1 MEQAEKAGVPRMKEL
16 VGILKRADTAYY
28 KHDDPIMTDREYDAL
43 FDELKMLEDNSGIVL
58 SGSPTQKVSGEI
70 LEGLTEVEHTRPML
84 SAAKTKSV
92 DEIVRFIGSHAALVS
107 WKLDGLTLVLRYED
121 GKLKQAITRGAEG
134 RIGEDVTHTVRVML
148 NVPLTIPYTQP
159 LEVRGEGVVGWAN
172 FEQLNGELD
181 EPYTHPRSLAAGSI
195 RKLDATKVK
204 NRMLE
209 FVAFDLISGDS
220 FTMKHEQLAFL
231 SKLGFDV
238 VYHLPLGDLP
248 TEPQIRAVIDWFKPE
263 KCPYPVDGLIV
274 EYDDIAY
281 GESLGATGHHENRIM
296 ALKWA
301 DELYETEF
309 LGFELATTRTGMVSI
324 TGKFKDVVIDGATVN
339 RAYLHNLDIVESFQL
354 GTGDRVQIYKA
365 NQIIPQLAENLTR
378 SGTAA
383 LPSACPCCGEPII
396 VKETTGGTRFLHC
409 VNPDCPAK
417 LVDKFVHFC
426 ERTRMNIEGLS
437 AKTLE
442 KFIDRGWIKSFGDL
456 YELERYHDE
465 IVKTEGFGEKSFA
478 RLQASIDK
486 SRSCTLNQFIA
497 GCGIHTVG
505 RTAGRVISRHFGG
518 DWEAFE
524 QAIKDGFD
532 FTQLPDFGPTM
543 HENIYS
549 WYSDARAEKL
559 WRPAIQHLNFRKEM
573 TTMANTSNPFYGK
586 TIVATGKLENYT
598 RDGIQTRLL
607 QLGAKPASAV
617 SKATDFLIVGENAGS
632 KLAKAQQLGVATL
645 TEQQFES
652 MLA

>member
-1 MEQAEKAGVPRMKEL
+1 MTQTDTPDIQRMKEL
-16 VGILKRADTAYY
+16 IGILKRADTAYY

-70 LEGLTEVEHTRPML
+70 LEGLTEVEHNRPML

-148 NVPLTIPYTQP
+148 NAPLTIPYTQP

-532 FTQLPDFGPTM
+532 FT
-543 HENIYS
+543 
-549 WYSDARAEKL
+549 
-559 WRPAIQHLNFRKEM
+559 
-573 TTMANTSNPFYGK
+573 
-586 TIVATGKLENYT
+586 
-598 RDGIQTRLL
+598 
-607 QLGAKPASAV
+607 
-617 SKATDFLIVGENAGS
+617 
-632 KLAKAQQLGVATL
+632 
-645 TEQQFES
+645 
-652 MLA
+652 

>member
-1 MEQAEKAGVPRMKEL
+1 
-16 VGILKRADTAYY
+16 
-28 KHDDPIMTDREYDAL
+28 
-43 FDELKMLEDNSGIVL
+43 
-58 SGSPTQKVSGEI
+58 
-70 LEGLTEVEHTRPML
+70 
-84 SAAKTKSV
+84 
-92 DEIVRFIGSHAALVS
+92 
-107 WKLDGLTLVLRYED
+107 
-121 GKLKQAITRGAEG
+121 
-134 RIGEDVTHTVRVML
+134 
-148 NVPLTIPYTQP
+148 
-159 LEVRGEGVVGWAN
+159 
-172 FEQLNGELD
+172 
-181 EPYTHPRSLAAGSI
+181 
-195 RKLDATKVK
+195 
-204 NRMLE
+204 
-209 FVAFDLISGDS
+209 
-220 FTMKHEQLAFL
+220 
-231 SKLGFDV
+231 
-238 VYHLPLGDLP
+238 
-248 TEPQIRAVIDWFKPE
+248 
-263 KCPYPVDGLIV
+263 
-274 EYDDIAY
+274 
-281 GESLGATGHHENRIM
+281 
-296 ALKWA
+296 
-301 DELYETEF
+301 
-309 LGFELATTRTGMVSI
+309 MVSI
-324 TGKFKDVVIDGATVN
+324 TRKFKDVVIDGATVN

-586 TIVATGKLENYT
+586 TVVATGKLENYT

>member
-1 MEQAEKAGVPRMKEL
+1 MTQTDTPDIQRMKEL
-16 VGILKRADTAYY
+16 IGILKRADTAYY
-28 KHDDPIMTDREYDAL
+28 KHDAPVMTDREYDAL
-43 FDELKMLEDNSGIVL
+43 YDELKMLEDASGIAL

-70 LEGLTEVEHTRPML
+70 LDGLTEVEHTRPML

-92 DEIVRFIGSHAALVS
+92 DEIVRFISSHAALVS

-238 VYHLPLGDLP
+238 VHHLPLGDLP
-248 TEPQIRAVIDWFKPE
+248 TEPQIRAVINWFEPT

-274 EYDDIAY
+274 EYNDIAY

-354 GTGDRVQIYKA
+354 GTGDRVRIYKA
-365 NQIIPQLAENLTR
+365 NQIIPQLADNLTK
-378 SGTAA
+378 SGTAK
-383 LPSACPCCGEPII
+383 LPDVCPCCGEP
-396 VKETTGGTRFLHC
+396 VTVRHTTNGVRFLYC
-409 VNPDCPAK
+409 TNQDCPAK

-586 TIVATGKLENYT
+586 TVVATGKLENYT

>member
-1 MEQAEKAGVPRMKEL
+1 MEQAEKAGIPRMKEL

-70 LEGLTEVEHTRPML
+70 LEGLTEVEHTRPIL

-92 DEIVRFIGSHAALVS
+92 DEIVRFISSHAALVS

-238 VYHLPLGDLP
+238 VCHLPLGDLP

-296 ALKWA
+296 AFKWA
-301 DELYETEF
+301 DELYETDF

-354 GTGDRVQIYKA
+354 G
-365 NQIIPQLAENLTR
+365 
-378 SGTAA
+378 
-383 LPSACPCCGEPII
+383 
-396 VKETTGGTRFLHC
+396 TGGTRFLHC

-465 IVKTEGFGEKSFA
+465 IVKTEGFGEKSYQ
-478 RLQASIDK
+478 RLQSNIEK
-486 SRSCTLNQFIA
+486 SRDCTLNQFIA

-549 WYSDARAEKL
+549 WYSDVRAEKL

-586 TIVATGKLENYT
+586 TVVATGKLENYT

>member
-92 DEIVRFIGSHAALVS
+92 DEIVRFISSHAALVS

-134 RIGEDVTHTVRVML
+134 RIGEDVTHTVRVM
-148 NVPLTIPYTQP
+148 
-159 LEVRGEGVVGWAN
+159 
-172 FEQLNGELD
+172 LNGELD

-354 GTGDRVQIYKA
+354 GTGDRVRIYKA
-365 NQIIPQLAENLTR
+365 NQIIPQLADNLTK
-378 SGTAA
+378 SGTAK
-383 LPSACPCCGEPII
+383 LPDVCPCCGES
-396 VKETTGGTRFLHC
+396 VTVRHTTNGVRFLYC
-409 VNPDCPAK
+409 TNQDCPAK

-465 IVKTEGFGEKSFA
+465 IVKTEGFGEKSYQ
-478 RLQASIDK
+478 RLQSNIEK
-486 SRSCTLNQFIA
+486 SRDCTLNQFIA

-586 TIVATGKLENYT
+586 TVVATGKLENYT